1 MLYTKPT
8 YSQPHNCT
16 SMLIYTLHTRS
27 SLHVNSLRLPSL
39 SLTSPSLH
47 CTSLHF
53 IPHFFT
59 SLCFWTFRHHASKT
73 LYFRH
78 LLSHCL
84 NGSETSG
91 SSHRTTQRCF
101 LEPGIRSYA
110 TVKAPNPTAIICY
123 CWTCD
128 CVCTVPAFTDIVTDI
143 FFTRVGKQSK
153 KWKVTKA

>member
-1 MLYTKPT
+1 MHRT
-8 YSQPHNCT
+8 YIQPHNYKSVIIHFT
-16 SMLIYTLHTRS
+16 KDHHI
-27 SLHVNSLRLPSL
+27 
-39 SLTSPSLH
+39 
-47 CTSLHF
+47 TSLHF
-53 IPHFFT
+53 TTLHSPFFT
-59 SLCFWTFRHHASKT
+59 SLRFWTFRHHASKT

>member
-73 LYFRH
+73 LHFSSLITTFLT
-78 LLSHCL
+78 LLLKICNFQRKVASTSA
-84 NGSETSG
+84 GSWFHSLIILFTKEYLPTPVLS
-91 SSHRTTQRCF
+91 F
-101 LEPGIRSYA
+101 PGPAFMI
-110 TVKAPNPTAIICY
+110 VI
-123 CWTCD
+123 
-128 CVCTVPAFTDIVTDI
+128 VPAQVAWSF
-143 FFTRVGKQSK
+143 
-153 KWKVTKA
+153 